1 MNEHTLR
8 LLDFHLIHEEL
19 QTYAWS
25 ADGRRRIQS
34 EQFFFKQEELEGF
47 RKLVDEFHQLY
58 EKEQQLPTFLFP
70 DIDEI
75 MRVGEKPG
83 SQLEGIEIA
92 QVVRFLQSSRMLKS
106 ILVKQN
112 GSLREEGEDLPDLT
126 DLSKYLTRFIDTDG
140 NLKEQEIPSLRTIG
154 ERIRHLRREI
164 EKLTYGYLQNPA
176 YRGYWQTDT
185 PTLKDG
191 RVVLPLNVNYRGKI
205 RGVVHELSSRG
216 ATLFIEPLEVFEKNN
231 QLVDEENEYQ
241 LEVGRIL
248 RELTGKIAEY
258 RIEIQFLR
266 DRIAFLDSRQARGRY
281 GKVHQCRFALL
292 SEDRLSL
299 RKARH
304 PLLRGEAVPIDIE
317 FPSGRILV
325 LSGPN
330 TGGKTVALKTLGLLV
345 LMNQFGMEI
354 PASDSALPLF
364 DDVFADIGDEQSLSE
379 SLSTFSAHIRN
390 LTEIYRSC
398 TERSL
403 LLLDELG
410 AGTDPEE
417 GTALAVAFLQRF
429 QEKGVFLF
437 GSTHLLGVKHYVF
450 SHTGMMNASVEF
462 DVKELKP
469 TYRIVLGIP
478 GPSYALEIAERCGAP
493 SSVLELARS
502 ILEKGA
508 SEPQRLMEEIFRQAQ
523 EYQNRLGEVKK
534 MQEELLLQREA
545 MEQREKELKLRE
557 IELRESGIREL
568 QVFLNEARKEL
579 ETLIRTVRE
588 GELDKEKIRKAQ
600 EFVQKVQ
607 STISQQQ
614 NIQEEEEE
622 RFVRVSP
629 SMKLSPGMEV
639 RIRNHRQKG
648 ILLKRIKDNLWEV
661 SIGSLRM
668 RIPEWEI
675 SEVLANPKGTRVS
688 IDEPLTTTDM
698 PKLELDVRGMRVEEA
713 LKAVEKQLDGAVLQ
727 GLKEF
732 SIIHGKGE
740 GILQKTIRQY
750 LSHCPLVEEFFFAL
764 PEAGGT
770 GKTIV
775 RMKLG

>member
-8 LLDFHLIHEEL
+8 ILDFQLITEEVKS
-19 QTYAWS
+19 YAWS
-25 ADGRRRIQS
+25 EDGRRRIQS
-34 EQFFFKQEELEGF
+34 ENFFTTRKELEEF
-47 RKLVDEFHQLY
+47 RILVEEFHQLY
-58 EKEQQLPTFLFP
+58 EREQELPAFSFP
-70 DIDEI
+70 EIEEI
-75 MRVGEKPG
+75 MRVAEKPG

-92 QVVRFLQSSRMLKS
+92 QVLRYLRSAGTLKS
-106 ILVKQN
+106 LLLKQGGILK
-112 GSLREEGEDLPDLT
+112 EEGEDLPDLG
-126 DLSKYLTRFIDTDG
+126 DLIKYVSRFLDPDG
-140 NLKEQEIPSLRTIG
+140 NLKEQEIPSLRSIG

-164 EKLTYGYLQNPA
+164 EKLTYGYLQNPG
-176 YRGYWQTDT
+176 YRGFWQTDT

-191 RVVLPLNVNYRGKI
+191 RVVLPLNVNFRGKI

-216 ATLFIEPLEVFEKNN
+216 ATLFIEPLEIFEKNN

-248 RELTGKIAEY
+248 RELTG
-258 RIEIQFLR
+258 RITERSLEIQFLR
-266 DRIAFLDSRQARGRY
+266 DRISFLDSRQARAWY
-281 GKVHQCRFALL
+281 GKVHHCQFALL
-292 SEDRLSL
+292 SEDQLFL
-299 RKARH
+299 HKARH
-304 PLLRGEAVPIDIE
+304 PLLRGEVVPIDIE
-317 FPSGRILV
+317 FPSGKILV

-354 PASDSALPLF
+354 PALDSTLPLF
-364 DDVFADIGDEQSLSE
+364 DNVFADIGDEQSLTE

-398 TERSL
+398 TEHSL

-410 AGTDPEE
+410 SGTDPEE
-417 GTALAVAFLQRF
+417 GAALAMAFLERF

-437 GSTHLLGVKHYVF
+437 GSTHLGEVKHFVF
-450 SHTGMMNASVEF
+450 SHPGMMNASVEF

-493 SSVLELARS
+493 YSVLELARS
-502 ILEKGA
+502 ILQKGT
-508 SEPQRLMEEIFRQAQ
+508 SESQRLMEELFRQAQ
-523 EYQNRLGEVKK
+523 EYQTRLQEVKNL
-534 MQEELLLQREA
+534 QEELKL
-545 MEQREKELKLRE
+545 REKDLEERERQLKLRE
-557 IELRESGIREL
+557 IELRKQGIREL
-568 QVFLNEARKEL
+568 QSFLGEARKEL
-579 ETLIRTVRE
+579 EALVRELRE
-588 GELDKEKIRKAQ
+588 GELEKEKIRKAQ

-607 STISQQQ
+607 ATVSHQRDVR
-614 NIQEEEEE
+614 EEEEE
-622 RFVRVSP
+622 RFIRVSP
-629 SMKLSPGMEV
+629 SIKLSPGMEV
-639 RIRNHRQKG
+639 RLRNHRQKG
-648 ILLKRIKDNLWEV
+648 ILVKQLKENLWEV
-661 SIGSLRM
+661 SIGPLRM

-675 SEVLANPKGTRVS
+675 SEVLANPKPPQVS
-688 IDEPLTTTDM
+688 IEETFTVDTPR
-698 PKLELDVRGMRVEEA
+698 LELDVRGMRVDEA
-713 LKAVEKQLDGAVLQ
+713 LKAVEKQLDGAVLR

-740 GILQKTIRQY
+740 GILQKSIRDY
-750 LSHCPLVEEFFFAL
+750 LSRCPLVENFSFAL